1 MKKKLFVILL
11 VAALAAGICALGLTA
26 CDDVMGLNYTRLDDG
41 TYAVTGRGGVTGSK
55 IVIPSQYNGAAVTRI
70 APGAF
75 SGDDGI
81 TEVEIPESVTDI
93 GYGAFS
99 RCGGLTAI
107 NISAAVENI
116 GQLAFTGCTGL
127 TAITVAE
134 GNTAYN
140 SIGNCLIERESGVLL
155 VGCNNSEIPAAAGVT
170 GIGESAFYGCGGLKS
185 ASIPDG
191 VSEIGSYAFTTAA
204 DLQALPC
211 PRGLPA

>member
-93 GYGAFS
+93 GYGAFHKCDGITS
-99 RCGGLTAI
+99 VTLPASVTAI
-107 NISAAVENI
+107 
-116 GQLAFTGCTGL
+116 GRYAFSSCNSLESVTFAGTEEQWNDVNKDGYYW
-127 TAITVAE
+127 
-134 GNTAYN
+134 AYN
-140 SIGNCLIERESGVLL
+140 SN
-155 VGCNNSEIPAAAGVT
+155 VT
-170 GIGESAFYGCGGLKS
+170 VTCTENA
-185 ASIPDG
+185 
-191 VSEIGSYAFTTAA
+191 
-204 DLQALPC
+204 
-211 PRGLPA
+211 